1 MNSFYGKKKKFTQF
15 EILTY
20 WLYFG
25 HDILSPTWRFQN
37 VHTTFKK
44 NEFDIGAYVNV
55 VNAGGFLYSLICI
68 LFYVKKTRTWLSK

>member
-1 MNSFYGKKKKFTQF
+1 M
-15 EILTY
+15 
-20 WLYFG
+20 
-25 HDILSPTWRFQN
+25 RFQN

-68 LFYVKKTRTWLSK
+68 LFYVKNQEHDCQNKLMKVLTFEII